1 MDQYLIDIDFP
12 DEADDEFI
20 SLIPSQRAMINSH
33 MHNGVVTSY
42 SLSVD
47 RSKLW
52 VTIVA
57 DSEREVGEILA
68 TFPLIS
74 YMVYSIHKLAF
85 HNTAQYS
92 MPPLSLN

>member
-1 MDQYLIDIDFP
+1 MDQYLVDIDFP
-12 DEADDEFI
+12 EAPDDEFI
-20 SLIPSQRAMINSH
+20 SLIPSQRTLINTY
-33 MHNGVVTSY
+33 MHSGIVTSY

-57 DSEREVGEILA
+57 DSEKEVGNILG
-68 TFPLIS
+68 TFPLVS

-85 HNTAQYS
+85 HNTAQFS

>member
-1 MDQYLIDIDFP
+1 MDQYLVDIDFP
-12 DEADDEFI
+12 EAPDDEFI
-20 SLIPSQRAMINSH
+20 SLIPSQRAMINTH
-33 MHNGVVTSY
+33 MQSGIVTSY
-42 SLSVD
+42 SLSID

-57 DSEREVGEILA
+57 ESEQEVGDILA
-68 TFPLIS
+68 TFPLIG

>member
-12 DEADDEFI
+12 DEPDDEFI

-42 SLSVD
+42 SLSID

-57 DSEREVGEILA
+57 DSEKEVGEILA
-68 TFPLIS
+68 TFPLIT

>member
-12 DEADDEFI
+12 DAPDDDFI
-20 SLIPSQRAMINSH
+20 SLVSSQRTMINTY
-33 MHNGVVTSY
+33 MHKGVVTSY
-42 SLSVD
+42 SLSSD

-52 VTIVA
+52 VTILA
-57 DSEREVGEILA
+57 HTEKEVGEILA

-85 HNTAQYS
+85 HNTAQFS
-92 MPPLSLN
+92 MPPISLN

>member
-1 MDQYLIDIDFP
+1 MDQYLVDIDFP
-12 DEADDEFI
+12 EAPDDEFI
-20 SLIPSQRAMINSH
+20 SLIPSQRTLINTH
-33 MHNGVVTSY
+33 MHSGIVTSY
-42 SLSVD
+42 SLSAD

-57 DSEREVGEILA
+57 ENEQEVGDILG
-68 TFPLIS
+68 TFPLIG

>member
-12 DEADDEFI
+12 DEADDEFV
-20 SLIPSQRAMINSH
+20 SLIPSQRSMINTY
-33 MHNGVVTSY
+33 MHSGIVTSY
-42 SLSVD
+42 SLSSD
-47 RSKLW
+47 RTKLW
-52 VTIVA
+52 ITIVA
-57 DSEREVGEILA
+57 ENEKEVGEILS

-92 MPPLSLN
+92 MPPISLN

>member
-12 DEADDEFI
+12 EAPDDEFI
-20 SLIPSQRAMINSH
+20 SLIPSQRTLINTY
-33 MHNGVVTSY
+33 MHSGIVTSY
-42 SLSVD
+42 SLSID

-57 DSEREVGEILA
+57 NSEKEVGELLA
-68 TFPLIS
+68 TFPLIT